1 MGRID
6 DGGDGKRRETI
17 KEIEEMER
25 IDKGT
30 ETWRPTAPLEN
41 LRRRAILYRT
51 IRRFFD
57 RRGFI
62 ETTTPFLSRDTVVD
76 RFVEPISVRVPFCW
90 NEKDGFAE
98 RRFRDPETARRE
110 ATTFYLQT
118 SPEFAMK
125 RLVAAGM
132 DAIYQLAPACRRGDR
147 GAWHNVEF
155 TMLEW
160 YRRDDDYRA
169 GRRLLAELALGVANE
184 FFAEIGLESKGW
196 AQNAVVERT
205 FADVFEEKTG
215 INPHW
220 ATCGD
225 LRDFADRAK
234 IAYPESYLGEE
245 RGAFASN
252 GEDGK
257 NSETGEKG
265 ATKDD
270 WLDLIFAEVV
280 QPELG
285 VDAAV
290 VVYDYPA
297 SQSQLAKT
305 RRELD
310 NERKE
315 AFDVTERFELFVDGV
330 ELANG
335 YHELLDASVL
345 RARIETTSEERRR
358 DGSGELPRESRLL
371 QAMEAGLPACSGC
384 ALGVDRFFAV
394 LIGAKSLD
402 ETLAFPIEI
411 A

>member
-1 MGRID
+1 
-6 DGGDGKRRETI
+6 
-17 KEIEEMER
+17 
-25 IDKGT
+25 
-30 ETWRPTAPLEN
+30 
-41 LRRRAILYRT
+41 
-51 IRRFFD
+51 
-57 RRGFI
+57 
-62 ETTTPFLSRDTVVD
+62 
-76 RFVEPISVRVPFCW
+76 
-90 NEKDGFAE
+90 
-98 RRFRDPETARRE
+98 
-110 ATTFYLQT
+110 
-118 SPEFAMK
+118 MK
-125 RLVAAGM
+125 RLIAAGM
-132 DAIYQLAPACRRGDR
+132 DAIYQIGPACRRGDR

-160 YRRDDDYRA
+160 YRRGDDYRA
-169 GRRLLAELALGVANE
+169 GRRLLAELALGVAKQ
-184 FFAEIGLESKGW
+184 FFAETGLEPKRW
-196 AQNAVVERT
+196 TQKPVVERT

-234 IAYPESYLGEE
+234 IAYPASYLGEE
-245 RGAFASN
+245 NVAFAVN
-252 GEDGK
+252 GGNRENGK
-257 NSETGEKG
+257 TEGSG

-270 WLDLIFAEVV
+270 WLDLIFAEAV

-285 VDAAV
+285 GDAAI

-305 RRELD
+305 RQEFD
-310 NERKE
+310 NERKK
-315 AFDVTERFELFVDGV
+315 AFGVTERFELFVDGV

-358 DGSGELPRESRLL
+358 DGSSELPRESRLL